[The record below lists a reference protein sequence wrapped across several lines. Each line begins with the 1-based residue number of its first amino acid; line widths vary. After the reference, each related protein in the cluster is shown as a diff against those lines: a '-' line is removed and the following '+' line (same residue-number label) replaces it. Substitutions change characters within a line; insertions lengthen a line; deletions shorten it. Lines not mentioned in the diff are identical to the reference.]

1 MTQVLD
7 EDVEGPVSGPFAML
21 QNRIYVVMSVL
32 QLNAVKLGI
41 KRASLYLITGD
52 AKAPESSNSVPV
64 SPMEWQH
71 QGAVPGTQPRCWEA
85 LPNVSSN

>member
-7 EDVEGPVSGPFAML
+7 EDVEGPVSGPFSML

-32 QLNAVKLGI
+32 QLNALKLGI

-52 AKAPESSNSVPV
+52 AEAPESSNSVPA
-64 SPMEWQH
+64 SPME
-71 QGAVPGTQPRCWEA
+71 
-85 LPNVSSN
+85 